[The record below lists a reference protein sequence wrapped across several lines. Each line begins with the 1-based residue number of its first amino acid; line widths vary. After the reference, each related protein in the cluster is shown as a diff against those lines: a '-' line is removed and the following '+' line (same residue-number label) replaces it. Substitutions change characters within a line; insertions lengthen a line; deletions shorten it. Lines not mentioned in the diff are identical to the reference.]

1 MQLLCL
7 SDRAPADALPSIEL
21 LAHTIKVSPLGM
33 RLPPAMRTQYDCIL
47 IDGLHNVRL
56 TREVCQDLTQTDC
69 APRIA
74 VLPESALGV
83 IQADW
88 GLSDVLLPGAG
99 PAEIEFRLRLLR
111 GAAPGPLDAGET
123 TKVNSAGV
131 VIDEA
136 NFTARLHG
144 RPLGL
149 TYKEF
154 ELLYFLVGH
163 PGRVFTREQLL
174 SEVWGTDYFGGTR
187 TVDVHV
193 RRLRAKLGEHDG
205 LISTVRG
212 VGYGFARGRDAG
224 PCEFDESASS

>member
-7 SDRAPADALPSIEL
+7 TDRAPADALPSIDL
-21 LAHTIKVSPLGM
+21 LAHEIKVSPLGL

-47 IDGLHNVRL
+47 IDGAHNVRL
-56 TREVCQDLTQTDC
+56 AREVCQELTQSEC

-83 IQADW
+83 VQADW

-111 GAAPGPLDAGET
+111 AATEAYAGAGTPTE
-123 TKVNSAGV
+123 VNSAGV

-136 NFTARLHG
+136 NFTAKLHG

-224 PCEFDESASS
+224 PCEFDASATS